1 MKYKM
6 SKKYNYKNKIKES
19 ELQYIMYIFVQ
30 FGMKSRTFSL
40 QVLDFI
46 LLYRQIEDRCVNS
59 LCWGYAGHFRME
71 VAILWSLPL

>member
-30 FGMKSRTFSL
+30 FGMKYT
-40 QVLDFI
+40 
-46 LLYRQIEDRCVNS
+46 
-59 LCWGYAGHFRME
+59 
-71 VAILWSLPL
+71 SLPPGWG